1 MVERLYLRDLVTF
14 QALELEFEQGL
25 VVFTGPSGAGKSVLM
40 SAILSSFGYS
50 TQGAAALCE
59 LNVIKPPKLSSEA
72 YLLEEDLSIRTMKK
86 EKLRYFIDGQN
97 ISKKALSGLFSP
109 YVRYLS
115 VRDKG
120 GFDSETLLELIDSTL
135 LTKDKSYKKLFKEY
149 KKRYLN
155 YREKAQE
162 LAKIRKDETRLAELI
177 EFATYEIEKIEA
189 IDPCPGEEEE
199 LLQVK
204 QQLSRIDKIK
214 EALENAS
221 EIFHFESSVE
231 EVYHLLDK
239 EGDLFFEAMN
249 QLRADFEDT
258 QLLADELEEVD
269 VEEVLDRLSDLTAL
283 KNRYGSIEEAL
294 AYKEAK
300 KVELS
305 GYVNIEHDKSMLEQF
320 LALEHSELGILAGKI
335 SQARK
340 KEALEIEKKLAEYL
354 ANLKLPQM
362 QFQFTSV
369 PLNTLGMDETGMML
383 GNSTTATLSG
393 GEFNRLRLALMA
405 VSIDKGADKQG
416 VLILDEIDANV
427 SGDESIAIATMIA
440 QLSSVYQIFAISHQP
455 HLSVKA
461 DQHIVVTKEGNE
473 SRAEVLGDAGRIN
486 EIARIISGEKPT
498 EQAVAFAQKLRDT
511 AL

>member
-14 QALELEFEQGL
+14 KDLELEFEQGL

-40 SAILSSFGYS
+40 SAILSGFGHT

-59 LNVIKPPKLSSEA
+59 LNVTKPSELSSEA
-72 YLLEEDLSIRTMKK
+72 YLLEEEMTIKTMKK

-97 ISKKALSGLFSP
+97 ISKKALFELFSP

-120 GFDSETLLELIDSTL
+120 GFDSETLLDLIDSAL
-135 LTKDKSYKKLFKEY
+135 IGRDKTYKKRFKEY
-149 KKRYLN
+149 KKRYRN

-162 LAKIRKDETRLAELI
+162 LARIREDEARLAELI

-189 IDPCPGEEEE
+189 IDPKPGEEEE
-199 LLQVK
+199 LLRIK

-221 EIFHFESSVE
+221 EIFRFESSVE
-231 EVYHLLDK
+231 EVYRLLDK
-239 EGDLFFEAMN
+239 EGDLFSEAMN

-258 QLLADELEEVD
+258 ELLANELEEVD

-283 KNRYGSIEEAL
+283 RNRYGSIEEAL

-300 KVELS
+300 KAELS
-305 GYVNIEHDKSMLEQF
+305 GYENIERDKSMLEQF
-320 LALEHSELGILAGKI
+320 LMLEQTELGILAGKI

-340 KEALEIEKKLAEYL
+340 REALEIEKRLEQYL
-354 ANLKLPQM
+354 ESLKLPPM
-362 QFQFTSV
+362 RFQFDTV
-369 PLNTLGMDETGMML
+369 ALNTLGLDKVDVTL
-383 GNSTTATLSG
+383 GNSSTATLSG

-405 VSIDKGADKQG
+405 VGIEEGARKQG

-427 SGDESIAIATMIA
+427 SGDESIAIATMISK
-440 QLSSVYQIFAISHQP
+440 LSTAYQIFAISHQP
-455 HLSVKA
+455 HLSAKA
-461 DQHIVVTKEGNE
+461 DQHVVVTKEGDE
-473 SRAEVLGDAGRIN
+473 SSVKVLDDAGRIE

-498 EQAVAFAQKLRDT
+498 AQAVAFAQKLRDT
-511 AL
+511 GL